1 MLKRLAASLLALTML
16 GTLLVSCGP
25 RGESAQGAA
34 SSSVTSSSGSASSA
48 ESSAIT
54 LTDQAGRTVT
64 LTEPAQRVVSA
75 YYLSTSLLIA
85 LDREDSVVGI
95 EMKAD
100 TRELYH
106 RAAPQF
112 LDLPAVGSGKG
123 LNVEETAALNPDLV
137 ILPVKL
143 ADTTEQLD
151 ALGIPSLVIDPET
164 MEGFFTAVDLIG
176 QAVGAEDRAAQL
188 VNFHKSVMEDVS
200 ARTAQSE
207 DKPTVYI
214 AGSDFLSAAGG
225 GMYQNDLIRVC
236 GGVNAAA
243 ELPGGRWSDISAE
256 ELVAW
261 DPDYIFPVSYAG
273 YSLEDVRADARFA
286 GLSALEDPETTLLS
300 FPGPIEAWD
309 YPTASSALGILW
321 LAAQLHPGTVDRDT
335 YVETAQTFFRDF
347 FDIELADEDL
357 ALTGTLYE
365 G

>member
-1 MLKRLAASLLALTML
+1 MLKRFAASLLALTML
-16 GTLLVSCGP
+16 GTLLAGCGP
-25 RGESAQGAA
+25 KVESTQNSASSGAA
-34 SSSVTSSSGSASSA
+34 SSETSAP
-48 ESSAIT
+48 IT
-54 LTDQAGRTVT
+54 LTDQAGRTVS
-64 LTEPAQRVVSA
+64 LTGPAQRVVSA

-85 LDREDSVVGI
+85 LGREDSVVGI

-100 TRELYH
+100 TRQLYH
-106 RAAPQF
+106 RAAPHF

-164 MEGFFTAVDLIG
+164 MDGFFTAVNLIG
-176 QAVGAEDRAAQL
+176 RAVGAEDRAAAL
-188 VNFHKSVMEDVS
+188 VDFHKSIMEDVS
-200 ARTAQSE
+200 ALCAE
-207 DKPTVYI
+207 LGYNPTVYI

-261 DPDYIFPVSYAG
+261 DPDYIFLVSYAG

-300 FPGPIEAWD
+300 FPGPIEPWD

-335 YVETAQTFFRDF
+335 YVETAQTFFQDF

-357 ALTGTLYE
+357 ALTGALHA